1 MKKLICVLLG
11 IGAAYALVGC
21 NNDVGDNNT
30 HVLKNSSSNPN
41 LSAGQMCSNP
51 YYSQNN
57 QSDNNLKDANFIMRM
72 GSGVDSTTNSVVSSQ
87 SCLIA
92 MQNCDTPYLISNPQ
106 ALIDFSRRSDLST
119 LEQALGVDVSS
130 KFGGD
135 RFSFSAAANFANSSK
150 DNKYSTNIIY
160 LYKYAGTA
168 TFKEG
173 ALGEGN
179 DALTNTAKDLIAHGD
194 KTEFEEMCGD
204 KFVSQMDAGA
214 VLAVKL
220 TLSFNS
226 HSDQQKME
234 AQIRGDFGIAN
245 IATAIR
251 QASASTN
258 VHSEL
263 TLSAFQQGG
272 EPQKLNDIFG
282 RRSETGNYPML
293 DCGDPS
299 KDANSCNAMIDA
311 IVDYAQTMKQQ
322 LATSDSSKID
332 MQKLYYSNPVMQP
345 WTSIQVRPYI
355 LHPSAELLHAMEQIT
370 SDYDNALA
378 DYSFAKHYLDGLDGR
393 LSTTDKV
400 VLTRVVDKLYKQ
412 LTEVYN
418 APVYHTMSCYKGY
431 VTNDCL
437 DVQKNIQTVL
447 SQDKYKLDNLSTKIM
462 QYLKT
467 NSYGV
472 DLYGLI
478 NKTDKPAP
486 ADYGLIKG
494 CFMVPVSDWLDNE
507 YALNCDGRW
516 LTTSTTIPLTVEYD
530 IDSGQLEINNLVY
543 SYMINPFA
551 TPVYG
556 SNMSYYLI
564 DSPELKLKP
573 ELSLDG
579 VYTLT
584 NVSVYSS
591 ALGNIVIG
599 KPDPKDLVTTKAKL
613 KVTTI
618 LDNPA

>member
-1 MKKLICVLLG
+1 MKKLICVFLG
-11 IGAAYALVGC
+11 IGAAYALVSC
-21 NNDVGDNNT
+21 NSIGDNNT
-30 HVLKNSSSNPN
+30 LKKSNSNASLSNQ
-41 LSAGQMCSNP
+41 QMCGNP

-57 QSDNNLKDANFIMRM
+57 ESTTKLKDANYIMRM

-92 MQNCDTPYLISNPQ
+92 MQTCDTPYSISNPQ
-106 ALIDFSRRSDLST
+106 ALIDFTRRSDLST
-119 LEQALGVDVSS
+119 LEKMLGVDVSS

-135 RFSFSAAANFANSSK
+135 RFSFSAAASFANSSK

-173 ALGEGN
+173 VLGEGN
-179 DALTNTAKDLIAHGD
+179 ETLTNTAKDLIVHGD

-204 KFVSQMDAGA
+204 KFVSQMDAGE

-234 AQIRGDFGIAN
+234 AEIKGDFGIASV
-245 IATAIR
+245 AAAIR

-263 TLSAFQQGG
+263 TLSTFQQGG

-299 KDANSCNAMIDA
+299 KDVNACNAMIDA
-311 IVDYAQTMKQQ
+311 IVDYAQTLNQQ

-332 MQKLYYSNPVMQP
+332 LQKLYYSNPVMQP
-345 WTSIQVRPYI
+345 WTSIQVHPYI

-370 SDYDNALA
+370 TDYDNTIA
-378 DYSFAKHYLDGLDGR
+378 DYNFAKHYLDGLDGR

-437 DVQKNIQTVL
+437 DVQKNIQSAL
-447 SQDKYKLDNLSTKIM
+447 ALDKYTLDNLSIKIM
-462 QYLKT
+462 HYLKT

-478 NKTDKPAP
+478 NKTDKPTP

-507 YALNCDGRW
+507 FALNCEGKW
-516 LTTSTTIPLTVEYD
+516 LNTSTVTPLMVEYD
-530 IDSGQLEINNLVY
+530 NYSGQLEINNLVY

-556 SNMSYYLI
+556 SNIGYYLN
-564 DSPELKLKP
+564 DSPELKLNP

-591 ALGNIVIG
+591 PLGNIVID
-599 KPDPKDLVTTKAKL
+599 KPDPKDFVTTKAKL